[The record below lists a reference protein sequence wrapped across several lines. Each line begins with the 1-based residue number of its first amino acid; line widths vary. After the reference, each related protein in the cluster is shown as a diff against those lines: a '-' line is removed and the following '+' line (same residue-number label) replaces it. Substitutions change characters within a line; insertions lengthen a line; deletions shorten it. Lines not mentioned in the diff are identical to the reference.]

1 MKMLISDKR
10 LDQGV
15 ELLRQIHD
23 VNEKDVLTPVELIA
37 TIPQFNAKLVNYHAK

>member
-23 VNEKDVLTPVELIA
+23 VNEKDVLDELIA